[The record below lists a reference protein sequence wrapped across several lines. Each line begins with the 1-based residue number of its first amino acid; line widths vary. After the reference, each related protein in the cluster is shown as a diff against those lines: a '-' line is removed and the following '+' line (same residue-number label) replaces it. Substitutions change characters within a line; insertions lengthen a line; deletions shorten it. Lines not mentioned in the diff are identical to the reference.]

1 MHAMSE
7 GHRLASTFGY
17 VAFFAL
23 AGAVALGMLTAL
35 GGSRRWAHGTLE
47 QVHLAVAIVAL
58 MATVTHI
65 AAHTVRAVG
74 GYAWW
79 ETVVPFAR
87 GGWIVALGVVGWL
100 SLLALLVTLTLRQ
113 RLGYRRWVTLHLL
126 AYVAAGTVAGHVVAA
141 SDEVAELRLVG
152 VLVLASLVAL
162 AALGVRRGRGTD
174 ELRGAAAAG
183 RWEAGR

>member
-1 MHAMSE
+1 MSE

-23 AGAVALGMLTAL
+23 ASAVALGMVTAL
-35 GGSRRWAHGTLE
+35 GASRRWAHDTLE

-58 MATVTHI
+58 MATLTHI
-65 AAHTVRAVG
+65 AAHTVRDVG

-100 SLLALLVTLTLRQ
+100 SLLALLVTLTLRR

-126 AYVAAGTVAGHVVAA
+126 AYAAAGTVAGHVVAA

-162 AALGVRRGRGTD
+162 AALGIRRGRGTD
-174 ELRGAAAAG
+174 ELRGGAAPG

>member
-23 AGAVALGMLTAL
+23 ASAVALGMVTAL
-35 GGSRRWAHGTLE
+35 GASRRWAHGLLE
-47 QVHLAVAIVAL
+47 QCHLAVAVVAL
-58 MATVTHI
+58 SATVTHI

-79 ETVVPFAR
+79 EAIVPFAR

-100 SLLALLVTLTLRQ
+100 ALVAVLVTLALRQ

-162 AALGVRRGRGTD
+162 VALGIYRGRGTD
-174 ELRGAAAAG
+174 ELRGAAPAG
-183 RWEAGR
+183 SWEIGR